1 MKKYLILMLMFIV
14 ILSTGCSN
22 KDANDNQEKKD
33 NLQQLLEHK
42 ETQLGNNSS
51 VGSIISILPG
61 GDMYKEFEIVDGN
74 KLKVVYGLKE
84 NSSISEE
91 QFTDYWLNNDT
102 IKKNFLY
109 NALAAFI
116 LIENLDEVQFELEGP
131 RENKVAFKRKQLEK
145 KLPHS
150 YIEYKES
157 ETLWKKDLVDNLVN
171 SNKARK
177 DLYQNLNSTKD
188 K

>member
-1 MKKYLILMLMFIV
+1 
-14 ILSTGCSN
+14 
-22 KDANDNQEKKD
+22 
-33 NLQQLLEHK
+33 
-42 ETQLGNNSS
+42 
-51 VGSIISILPG
+51 
-61 GDMYKEFEIVDGN
+61 MYKEFEIVDGN

-131 RENKVAFKRKQLEK
+131 RENKVTFKRKQLEK
-145 KLPHS
+145 NYHTH
-150 YIEYKES
+150 I
-157 ETLWKKDLVDNLVN
+157 
-171 SNKARK
+171 
-177 DLYQNLNSTKD
+177 
-188 K
+188 